1 MAQRWRRFVYPCP
14 PRTQTESRLARV
26 TEPREIDLIIETA
39 RRAADDANLAVEF
52 MERDDLETALTWA
65 KSVQEGA
72 NTLVLRLTD
81 QLAKQQN
88 PKQ

>member
-1 MAQRWRRFVYPCP
+1 MRSPERANI
-14 PRTQTESRLARV
+14 ARV
-26 TEPREIDLIIETA
+26 EPRDTDLIIETA

-65 KSVQEGA
+65 KSVQAGA